1 MKTGL
6 YVYAIRYMQDDEK
19 IEIGAICRR
28 SYDWDFE
35 HDCSRYETD
44 GAQLPGTCGLCL
56 HDIDEDSTAEEI
68 KVAAQEALKDNIS
81 YCGTPVI
88 IGGNRWTGGNDRN
101 EVVIEDAEMIALIV

>member
-6 YVYAIRYMQDDEK
+6 CAYAVRYMQDDERM
-19 IEIGAICRR
+19 EVGAICRR
-28 SYDWDFE
+28 SYDWDYE

-44 GAQLPGTCGLCL
+44 GAQLPGACGLCL

-68 KVAAQEALKDNIS
+68 RDAALEALKNNIP

-88 IGGNRWTGGNDRN
+88 IGGNRWTGGNDHN
-101 EVVIEDAEMIALIV
+101 EIIIEEAEIISLAV